1 MFLRLVIAALSVSL
15 VTGRPSSAQSV
26 ATDRHNF
33 ETRVELEG
41 QAKAAEAKADKGEA
55 WLIRYRLNNGDFRA
69 GDRIVVTVPGT
80 GGFSDTLVVHSGKRL
95 QLPQMGDLSLEG
107 VLRSELTPQL
117 TTYIAKYLRDPVVRA
132 NPLVRVGVL
141 GSVTRPGYYYAA
153 ADLPLSD
160 LLMSAGGPT
169 SEADVAKV
177 SIRREGQI
185 IMDQEN
191 TRRALVAG
199 MSLDMLHLQ
208 AGDEISVGRQRRF
221 NWGVIA
227 PIVTG
232 LLGLLIAFTQ
242 LRD

>member
-1 MFLRLVIAALSVSL
+1 MSFRLVIATLSVCL
-15 VTGRPSSAQSV
+15 VTSSPSSAQS
-26 ATDRHNF
+26 ALAERPSF
-33 ETRVELEG
+33 ETRVELAE
-41 QAKAAEAKADKGEA
+41 QAKTAEAQGDQGKAS
-55 WLIRYRLNNGDFRA
+55 LIRYRLDHGDFRE

-80 GGFSDTLVVHSGKRL
+80 GGFSDTLVVRSGKRL
-95 QLPQMGDLSLEG
+95 QLPQMADLSLDG

-117 TTYIAKYLRDPVVRA
+117 STYIAKYLRDPVVRA

-208 AGDEISVGRQRRF
+208 AGDEISVGKQRHF

-227 PIVTG
+227 TTSTALV
-232 LLGLLIAFTQ
+232 GLLIAFTQ